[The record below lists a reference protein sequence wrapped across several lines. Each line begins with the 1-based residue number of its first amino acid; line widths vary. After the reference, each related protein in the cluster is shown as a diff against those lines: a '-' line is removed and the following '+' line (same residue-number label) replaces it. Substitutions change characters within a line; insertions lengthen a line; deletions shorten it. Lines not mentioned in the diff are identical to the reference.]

1 MLPGIIEFRQK
12 IAHANRQQMELDVCI
27 ALDGSWDHHRNVRVH
42 TSDAIDRR
50 SKLQSVPP
58 GHEHLNI
65 GRIKLHS
72 SMTFI

>member
-1 MLPGIIEFRQK
+1 MPEAGHAVGSPIKEVVTLLDQRQ
-12 IAHANRQQMELDVCI
+12 NNDFGDVCS
-27 ALDGSWDHHRNVRVH
+27 LWDA
-42 TSDAIDRR
+42 S
-50 SKLQSVPP
+50 P

>member
-1 MLPGIIEFRQK
+1 MGESTFEICAVHEYGI
-12 IAHANRQQMELDVCI
+12 
-27 ALDGSWDHHRNVRVH
+27 GSN
-42 TSDAIDRR
+42 I
-50 SKLQSVPP
+50 LFEIQGIPP